1 MKFKTNHSRYFKE
14 WSLGKVRIL
23 KDVYAKTFYPYQVQ
37 RYEVDRWVNIR
48 AFRTLADAKE
58 AAEWVQDDMI
68 AFI

>member
-58 AAEWVQDDMI
+58 AAEWVLDDMI

>member
-23 KDVYAKTFYPYQVQ
+23 RDVYAKTFYPYQVQ

>member
-37 RYEVDRWVNIR
+37 RYEIDRWVNIR

-58 AAEWVQDDMI
+58 AAEWVLDDMI